1 MRLRGDLQQR
11 ARRGGNAPSNAA
23 GTPYDGRVFS
33 TWMLGCSLFVGN
45 AAYLLLVWM
54 FVIPPA
60 WLGIAVSLCIY
71 RTRRRVLLGT
81 VGGVLMLW
89 PLVLQSL

>member
-11 ARRGGNAPSNAA
+11 ARRGG
-23 GTPYDGRVFS
+23 TLYDGRVFS
-33 TWMLGCSLFVGN
+33 AWMLGCSLFVGN
-45 AAYLLLVWM
+45 AAYLLLVWT

-60 WLGIAVSLCIY
+60 WLGIVVSLCIY

>member
-11 ARRGGNAPSNAA
+11 VRRGGNAPSNAA
-23 GTPYDGRVFS
+23 STPYDGQVFS
-33 TWMLGCSLFVGN
+33 AWMLGCSPFVGN
-45 AAYLLLVWM
+45 AAYLLLVWT

-60 WLGIAVSLCIY
+60 WLGIVVSLCIY

-81 VGGVLMLW
+81 VGGALMLW

>member
-11 ARRGGNAPSNAA
+11 VRRDGNAPSNAA
-23 GTPYDGRVFS
+23 GTPYDGQVFS
-33 TWMLGCSLFVGN
+33 AWMLGCSLFVGN
-45 AAYLLLVWM
+45 AAYLLLVWT

-60 WLGIAVSLCIY
+60 WLGIVVSLCIY

-89 PLVLQSL
+89 PPALQSL